1 MLWFFASRC
10 NSAPPLPE
18 NPSVKIGA
26 PLEKD
31 RNEPK
36 PVKPDPAAT
45 ADTMDLKNGGLVKEI
60 YQKTADSLL
69 WSAQGK
75 VKPEADSLLALI
87 DQCRFYGLFPVDY
100 LQKKLTAVRS
110 DLQKPGSA
118 GLPPND
124 PRWLSFD
131 LMATSSFIQLVKDI
145 KLGRL
150 AADSVLMKDSSLNAD
165 FFLQQKNAFATGS
178 ITSFTQSLEPTAAGY
193 HHLKTALRRFLR
205 KANLKRFTLIKTKD
219 SLLWPGL
226 VYQRLAEEDTL
237 KLKPV
242 KNPDSLTVSKAILKY
257 QKWKK
262 LKQDGLVSPALVNRL
277 NATDLEAFLRVA
289 ITLDKYKMLPSLQD
303 DYIWVNLP
311 GFYLEVRHGDTT
323 ILKSKIICGKPETRT
338 PQLTSVITDMITYPQ
353 WTIPESIIKKEIL
366 PGLKR
371 DAGYTRRKGFSLVDN
386 NGNEINPYT
395 VNWAKFKN
403 VIPYRVVQGSG
414 DDNALGVMKFNF
426 TNPYAV
432 YLHDTNQRYLFGK
445 SSRALSHGC
454 VRVQQWK
461 QLADF
466 ILHKEKLLDSVKA
479 VPIDSVNKWLAAKK
493 KKVIRVKQQLPLF
506 IRYFSAEGHDGKLV
520 LYDDIYEE
528 DKRIREK
535 YFATK

>member
-1 MLWFFASRC
+1 M
-10 NSAPPLPE
+10 
-18 NPSVKIGA
+18 K
-26 PLEKD
+26 
-31 RNEPK
+31 
-36 PVKPDPAAT
+36 
-45 ADTMDLKNGGLVKEI
+45 
-60 YQKTADSLL
+60 ADSLL
-69 WSAQGK
+69 WSADGN

-87 DQCRFYGLFPVDY
+87 GQCRFYGLFPADY
-100 LQKKLTAVRS
+100 LQKKLTAVRG
-110 DLQKPGSA
+110 DLEKQGSVA
-118 GLPPND
+118 IPSND

-131 LMATSSFIQLVKDI
+131 LLATSSFIQLVKDI

-150 AADSVLMKDSSLNAD
+150 AADSVLRKDSSLNAE
-165 FFLQQKNAFATGS
+165 FFLQQKKAFSAGS
-178 ITSFTQSLEPTAAGY
+178 ISSFTQSLEPSIAGY
-193 HHLKTALRRFLR
+193 QHLKTALRRFLR
-205 KANLKRFTLIKTKD
+205 KANLKHFTLIKSKD
-219 SLLWPGL
+219 SLLLPTL
-226 VYQRLAEEDTL
+226 VYQRIAEEDTL
-237 KLKPV
+237 KVKPV
-242 KNPDSLTVSKAILKY
+242 KNPDSLTIRKAILKY

-262 LKQDGLVSPALVNRL
+262 LKQDGLVTPALINRL

-289 ITLDKYKMLPSLQD
+289 ITLDKYKLLPSLPD

-311 GFYLEVRHGDTT
+311 GFYLEVRHGDTVL
-323 ILKSKIICGKPETRT
+323 LKSKIICGKPETRT

-371 DAGYTRRKGFSLVDN
+371 DAGYTRRKGFSLVDD
-386 NGNEINPYT
+386 NGNEINPYS

-461 QLADF
+461 QLADY
-466 ILHKEKLLDSVKA
+466 ILQKETLLDSA
-479 VPIDSVNKWLAAKK
+479 RATPIDSVNKWLAVKK
-493 KKVIRVKQQLPLF
+493 KKVIRVRQQLPLL